1 MASSPTEH
9 RYTGFDGADL
19 AWHELGEGRPVV
31 MIHGYMSDAQTN
43 WVRFGHAE
51 KVAAAGFRVIM
62 PDLRGH
68 GSSARPHDPAAY
80 PKDALTKDAFALVE
94 QLGIGDDYDLV
105 GYSLGARTMGRM
117 LAEGAGPKRLVFS
130 GMGLDGLTHANRR
143 ADHFRRI
150 LDGLG
155 TFEKGS
161 PQWMVEAFLKT
172 TKGDPVALRLIIET
186 FVDTPIE
193 VVQGISVPT
202 LVLCGDEDTDNGSA
216 PELAAAIPGA
226 KLVETPGGHMSA
238 VTKPELGDALAAF
251 LADG

>member
-1 MASSPTEH
+1 
-9 RYTGFDGADL
+9 
-19 AWHELGEGRPVV
+19 
-31 MIHGYMSDAQTN
+31 MIHGYMSDAKTN

-68 GSSARPHDPAAY
+68 GASARPRDPAAY
-80 PKDALTKDAFALVE
+80 PKDALTKDAFALVA
-94 QLGIGDDYDLV
+94 QLALGDDYDLV

-117 LAEGAGPKRLVFS
+117 LTLGAQPKRLVFS

-172 TKGDPVALRLIIET
+172 TKGDPVALRKIIET
-186 FVDTPIE
+186 FVDTPLE

-202 LVLCGDEDTDNGSA
+202 LVLCGGEDTDNGSA
-216 PELAAAIPGA
+216 PELAAVIPGA
-226 KLVETPGGHMSA
+226 QLVETPGGHMSA

-251 LADG
+251 LASH

>member
-1 MASSPTEH
+1 
-9 RYTGFDGADL
+9 
-19 AWHELGEGRPVV
+19 

-43 WVRFGHAE
+43 WVKFGHAE

-68 GSSARPHDPAAY
+68 GRSARPHEPEAY
-80 PKDALTKDAFALVE
+80 PPDALTRDAFALVE
-94 QLGIGDDYDLV
+94 QLALGDDYDLV

-117 LAEGAGPKRLVFS
+117 LAQGATPRRLVFS

-161 PQWMVEAFLKT
+161 PQWLVEAFLKT
-172 TKGDPVALRLIIET
+172 TKGDPVALRRIIDT
-186 FVDTPIE
+186 FVDTPLE
-193 VVQGISVPT
+193 VVQGISAPT
-202 LVLCGDEDTDNGSA
+202 LVLCGADDTDNGSA
-216 PELAAAIPGA
+216 PELAATIPGA
-226 KLVETPGGHMSA
+226 TLVETPGGHMSA

-251 LADG
+251 LSDA